1 LKKTQFTTKTPDTM
15 LFNQNQSNKNCFD
28 AVPQLSRSFLKT
40 VVLGTQVIGASLFFL
55 GVNLPA
61 ADSRTPSHSAAY
73 TMSSPSASENL
84 PPASVSEMARQVT
97 VRIFAN
103 RSVGSGVIINRSGQ
117 GYTLITNAH
126 VVGNHSG
133 NFMIL
138 TADGQMHGGRLISS
152 SNHLDLAV
160 LQFNS
165 SRSYQVATMG
175 DSNRVAVGEKV
186 MAAGFPNWL
195 NTTPGQMQDTRDWG
209 NRPFQLTEGQVGM
222 VPNRTLVEGYQL
234 GYTNDIRSGMS
245 GGPVFNQR
253 GELIAING
261 RSKFALS
268 ADKVYRYTDGS
279 APSPEQVQQMKALS
293 WAIPISNMPLRG
305 MS

>member
-1 LKKTQFTTKTPDTM
+1 M
-15 LFNQNQSNKNCFD
+15 LSNPYRAEKNRFAGVSQST
-28 AVPQLSRSFLKT
+28 RSFLKT
-40 VVLGTQVIGASLFFL
+40 LLLGTQVIGASLLFL

-61 ADSRTPSHSAAY
+61 ADSRTPSYSSGY
-73 TMSSPSASENL
+73 TMSSPSSSENV
-84 PPASVSEMARQVT
+84 PASMSEMARQVT

-117 GYTLITNAH
+117 GYTVVTNAH

-133 NFMIL
+133 SFMIL
-138 TADGQMHGGRLISS
+138 TADGQMHGGRLVSS
-152 SNHLDLAV
+152 SRHLDVAV

-165 SRSYQVATMG
+165 SGSHQVAKIG
-175 DSNRVAVGEKV
+175 NSSGVRVGESV

-195 NTTPGQMQDTRDWG
+195 NTTPGKMQDTRDWG
-209 NRPFQLTEGQVGM
+209 NRPFQLTQGQVGM
-222 VPNRTLVEGYQL
+222 VPNRSLVEGYQL

-253 GELIAING
+253 GELIGING

-268 ADKVYRYTDGS
+268 ADKVYRYSDGS
-279 APSPEQVQQMKALS
+279 SPSPEQVQQMKALS
-293 WAIPISNMPLRG
+293 WAIPVSNLSLRG
-305 MS
+305 QS